1 MILDGSEGQTCRG
14 LTGKLPQLHC
24 LAPNVAPETQ
34 QALEQLDRCFSWC
47 GRIEDMAFLFLSG
60 RFCAVSEDCFDIFYF
75 YHILPHHLEI
85 QTISTHSCF
94 SFVLLGAGVTPHLTC
109 HSALVQLLDETT

>member
-1 MILDGSEGQTCRG
+1 MAQRAKLAAGSLGSCPSSIAWRPTWRQRHSKRWSSWTGASAGVAGLRTWPFYSFLDVFVQ
-14 LTGKLPQLHC
+14 C
-24 LAPNVAPETQ
+24 LK
-34 QALEQLDRCFSWC
+34 
-47 GRIEDMAFLFLSG
+47 
-60 RFCAVSEDCFDIFYF
+60 AVLIFFYF